1 MLSKG
6 PYVNPAI
13 LHGMDT
19 FLQKQGVLYTDVLK
33 AAHVSPETLLSEHS
47 EVPLEKIV
55 AIFDAA
61 ALATSSPCFGAQWA
75 EAFNPGETGAYGY
88 LLRNAASVRDA
99 LNVIVRYLSL
109 VIHPVAIAVKND
121 GAVTTLTWRLVPRVQ
136 SRAMQYLLF
145 ATGATVARLRTA
157 AGGSWDP
164 VHVEL
169 ACPELPCKALLHR
182 VLGPS
187 ISFAAKETRLFIA
200 TNTLD
205 HRNATADPRLFSL
218 LQDLGERMLRERCTE
233 QGYPHVIKKI
243 ISRRLGHGDVTLETI
258 ALEDGTSPRAL
269 QARLAAEGTSFEDLL
284 QTTRRQLAEDYLRD
298 TDLPLS
304 EIALLLGFSELS
316 AFSRACHRWFEE
328 PPSIRRRHL
337 QQAHRDLTGRSALA
351 TPKA

>member
-1 MLSKG
+1 MEL
-6 PYVNPAI
+6 
-13 LHGMDT
+13 
-19 FLQKQGVLYTDVLK
+19 FLERQGVAYSDVLR
-33 AAHVSPETLLSEHS
+33 AAHVSPDTLQSDHS
-47 EVPLEKIV
+47 EVPLDKIV
-55 AIFDAA
+55 AVLDAA
-61 ALATSSPCFGAQWA
+61 ALATSSPCLGAQWA

-121 GAVTTLTWRLVPRVQ
+121 GAITTLTWRLVPRIQ
-136 SRAMQYLLF
+136 SRATQYLLF

-157 AGGSWDP
+157 AGGCWDP

-205 HRNATADPRLFSL
+205 HRNASADPRLFSL

-243 ISRRLGHGDVTLETI
+243 ISHRLGHGEVTLETV
-258 ALEDGTSPRAL
+258 AFEDGTSPRTL
-269 QARLAAEGTSFEDLL
+269 QARLATEGTSFEDLL
-284 QTTRRQLAEDYLRD
+284 QTTRRQMAEDYLRD

-328 PPSIRRRHL
+328 PPSLRRRHL
-337 QQAHRDLTGRSALA
+337 RQARQDLTGGSALA
-351 TPKA
+351 APKA